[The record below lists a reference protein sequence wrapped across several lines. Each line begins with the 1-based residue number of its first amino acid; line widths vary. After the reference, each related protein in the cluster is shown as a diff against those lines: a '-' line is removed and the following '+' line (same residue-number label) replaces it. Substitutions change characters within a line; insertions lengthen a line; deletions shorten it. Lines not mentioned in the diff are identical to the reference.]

1 MNFKYILI
9 VLGEPYSTFSEI
21 IGKYYELNKYSKK
34 KIILIGSIGLF
45 NQQLKKLKYKLTLNK
60 ISDIKYADKRK
71 INIID
76 VEFKYIKT
84 FTNISEKSN
93 QYIKKCFEVAL
104 EILKKLKKKG
114 ILINGPISKKFF
126 LKKKFSGITEYLSQ
140 KTNSNNEVMLIYN
153 KNISVSPLTTHIPIK
168 FVAKSVTK
176 TKIINNVTKI
186 HKFYKDIFN
195 KNIKIAI
202 LGLNPHCETIDKFSE
217 EEEIIIPSLKIL
229 NKRGI
234 NIDGPFSADTFFF
247 DKNLSKYNVVI
258 GMYHDQVLT
267 PIKTLYNFEA
277 INITI
282 GLPFIRISPD
292 HGPNSEMLG
301 KNKSDPTSLI
311 YAIKF
316 IENLK

>member
-34 KIILIGSIGLF
+34 KIILIGSIDLF
-45 NQQLKKLKYKLTLNK
+45 NQQLKKLKYKLPLNK

-76 VEFKYIKT
+76 IEFEYIKT

-93 QYIKKCFEVAL
+93 QYIKKCFDVAL

-153 KNISVSPLTTHIPIK
+153 KKISVSPLTTHIPIK
-168 FVAKSVTK
+168 FVAKNVTK
-176 TKIINNVTKI
+176 NKIINNVTKI

-217 EEEIIIPSLKIL
+217 EEKIIIPSLKIL

-292 HGPNSEMLG
+292 HGPNFEMLG

>member
-34 KIILIGSIGLF
+34 KIILIGSMGLF
-45 NQQLKKLKYKLTLNK
+45 NQQLKKLKYKLPLNK

>member
-34 KIILIGSIGLF
+34 KIILIGSMGLF
-45 NQQLKKLKYKLTLNK
+45 NQQLKKLKYKLPLNK
-60 ISDIKYADKRK
+60 ISDIKYADKKK

-76 VEFKYIKT
+76 VKFKYIKT

-93 QYIKKCFEVAL
+93 QYIKKCFDVAL

-153 KNISVSPLTTHIPIK
+153 KKISVSPLTTHIPIK
-168 FVAKSVTK
+168 FVAKNVTK

-186 HKFYKDIFN
+186 HKFYKVIFN

-217 EEEIIIPSLKIL
+217 EEKIIIPSLKIL

-292 HGPNSEMLG
+292 HGPNFEMLG

-316 IENLK
+316 IENLE

>member
-34 KIILIGSIGLF
+34 KIILIGSMGLF
-45 NQQLKKLKYKLTLNK
+45 NQQLKKLKYKLPLNK

-84 FTNISEKSN
+84 FTDISEKSN

-153 KNISVSPLTTHIPIK
+153 KKISVSPLTTHIPIK
-168 FVAKSVTK
+168 FVAKNVTK

-301 KNKSDPTSLI
+301 KNKSDPTSLT

>member
-34 KIILIGSIGLF
+34 KIILIGSMGLF
-45 NQQLKKLKYKLTLNK
+45 NQQLKKLKYKLPLNK

-84 FTNISEKSN
+84 FTDISEKSN

-153 KNISVSPLTTHIPIK
+153 KKISVSPLTTHIPIK
-168 FVAKSVTK
+168 FVAKSLTK

>member
-34 KIILIGSIGLF
+34 KIILIGSMGLF
-45 NQQLKKLKYKLTLNK
+45 NQQLKKLKYKLPLNK

-84 FTNISEKSN
+84 FTDISEKSN

-153 KNISVSPLTTHIPIK
+153 KKISVSPLTTHIPIK
-168 FVAKSVTK
+168 FVAKNVTK
-176 TKIINNVTKI
+176 NKIINNVTKI

>member
-34 KIILIGSIGLF
+34 KIILIGSMGLF
-45 NQQLKKLKYKLTLNK
+45 NQQLKKLKYKLPLNK

-84 FTNISEKSN
+84 FTDISEKSN

-153 KNISVSPLTTHIPIK
+153 KKISVSPLTTHIPIK
-168 FVAKSVTK
+168 FVAKSLTK

-217 EEEIIIPSLKIL
+217 EEKIIIPSLKIL